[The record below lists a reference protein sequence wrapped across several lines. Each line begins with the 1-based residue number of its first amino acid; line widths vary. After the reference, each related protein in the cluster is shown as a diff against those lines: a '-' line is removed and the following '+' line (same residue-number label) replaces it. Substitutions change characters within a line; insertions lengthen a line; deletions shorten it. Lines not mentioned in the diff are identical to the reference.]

1 MKINKDMVIAS
12 ALGVILASGVMAVT
26 DLAVSETVRF
36 FRKRKEKKAE
46 QKAS

>member
-12 ALGVILASGVMAVT
+12 ALGVIVASGVMAIT

-36 FRKRKEKKAE
+36 FRRRKEKKTE